1 MVVTEIYSLSRES
14 ECLIPLYSNPVCCGF
29 PSPADDYV
37 EQLLDLNEHLIERPA
52 ASFLVRAIGDSM
64 IAAGIKSGDLLLV
77 DKSLTPRDGD
87 VVIAEVDGQF
97 MVKRYSDTRGR
108 LRLVTENPQHP
119 PVKIG
124 EDTEVNIWGVVLHV
138 IHSFRSPSNGR
149 SSR

>member
-1 MVVTEIYSLSRES
+1 MVVTDIFSLSHES

-37 EQLLDLNEHLIERPA
+37 EQFLDLNEHLIERPA
-52 ASFLVRAIGDSM
+52 ATFLVRAVGDSM
-64 IAAGIKSGDLLLV
+64 IDAGIKSGDMLLV

-87 VVIAEVDGQF
+87 VVVAQVDGQF

-108 LRLVTENPQHP
+108 LRLVSENPLYP
-119 PVKIG
+119 PVKVD
-124 EDTEVNIWGVVLHV
+124 EETEITIWGVVLHA

-149 SSR
+149 RTR